1 MHGGRC
7 IGCIDKLDAC
17 MFRAQLLQIMVV
29 LAGELDDVFQVI
41 QVLLCAPACL
51 VCTIACTASRRVIDV
66 TTPRH

>member
-1 MHGGRC
+1 MAVAALAALINLMHVCSVRNYC
-7 IGCIDKLDAC
+7 
-17 MFRAQLLQIMVV
+17 MVV
-29 LAGELDDVFQVI
+29 LAGERDDVFQVI